1 MDNEIIPWLGGVL
14 TSVSLTGIIGYLWRD
29 SFGRFMSKGVE
40 HKFEKRIE
48 AFKAEIR
55 KGEKELERIND
66 YLISARTGRESVLQS
81 KKIEAAENVLLLR
94 KHLHG
99 LNPAIEYLKM
109 LDIDNLLKNGGEKK
123 VQDFVDATFKNFM
136 PDEKLKVYSE
146 LDRNTAILYLSDT
159 TIKTFEAY
167 KRIMSYGVAVIKVL
181 EIPFGDKDD
190 LLKHEEIKKAIID
203 AHDESKNDLD
213 AHGRYRVFY
222 WADFFYEKLLKD
234 LRSEILGEDSWG
246 KDKEFAT
253 RMALD
258 SHQAQMNIRVKLK
271 EHGLSDSFVQS
282 DSIDKV
288 L

>member
-1 MDNEIIPWLGGVL
+1 MDNEIILWLGGVL
-14 TSVSLTGIIGYLWRD
+14 ASISLTGIIGYLWRD

-40 HKFEKRIE
+40 HRFEKRIE

-55 KGEKELERIND
+55 KGEKELERINN
-66 YLISARTGRESVLQS
+66 YLVSVRTGRESVLQS
-81 KKIEAAENVLLLR
+81 KKIEAAENILRLR

-99 LNPAIEYLKM
+99 LNPAIEYLKI

-123 VQDFVDATFKNFM
+123 VQDFVNATFKNFKL
-136 PDEKLKVYSE
+136 DEKLEAYSE
-146 LDRNTAILYLSDT
+146 LDNNTASLYLSDT

-167 KRIMSYGVAVIKVL
+167 KRIMSYGVTVIKIL
-181 EIPFGDKDD
+181 EIPFGDKNDF
-190 LLKHEEIKKAIID
+190 LKYEELKKAIID

-213 AHGRYRVFY
+213 AHGGYRAFY
-222 WADFFYEKLLKD
+222 WADFFYEKILKD

-258 SHQAQMNIRVKLK
+258 SHQAQMDIREKLK
-271 EHGLSDSFVQS
+271 EHGLPESFAQPG
-282 DSIDKV
+282 SIDKV